1 MPFIALSNADV
12 DFTKREKLYLRSYT
26 TAKALLTTNRIE
38 LNDKKEFAKIAL
50 DENLETFVI
59 YVSARGH

>member
-1 MPFIALSNADV
+1 MPFIALSNANI
-12 DFTKREKLYLRSYT
+12 DFTEREKVILRLYT
-26 TAKALLTTNRIE
+26 TAKALLTTNRVE